1 MANEQTQSQNTEQAP
16 TPPADTSPKIVTI
29 AMWILSLAFVL
40 GAVILMPSLG
50 GVAVLVG
57 ALLVCPAQLLRNL
70 PPFKQLYGIMGSGVM
85 EKIVRIVIADA
96 LVLAGFALTPWRGGN
111 TVGSLVDLQLAT
123 LSWSDHLEYSK
134 EGIDVNDIASCSS
147 KFVSLSTKNLT
158 PATEVGRHTY
168 VVQLNEGPYTKEQV
182 IDLMVEDTQPPVIK
196 LKDTKV
202 SLSLGDSFDV
212 GNYVESVADPVDGDL
227 KQVAEEPKAQ
237 GKEVG
242 VEPFYSEGWYYASPK
257 VSTKKAGTK
266 EVTIVARDQHGNE
279 AQETITVSVDD
290 PLANVTLK
298 AKEDV
303 FEYAQQKLDATTLVT
318 CSDSSVKVSAD
329 AQLDLA
335 SAGKKTIVFTLK
347 KGKSTKN
354 ASVEF
359 TVRDT
364 KKPEVELAGTTVT
377 VDQGAFYD
385 AFTNVV
391 HARDVV
397 DGDLPALDAEPSENG
412 DGWYTIVGTYDTG
425 VVGRYDLSVVACD
438 KNGNRVTKRF
448 VLEVKEAPQEAP
460 AEEQM
465 VTEVMTPDGQV
476 VEVVEVGPDEAGEVV
491 AE

>member
-1 MANEQTQSQNTEQAP
+1 MANEQIQSQSAEQEP
-16 TPPADTSPKIVTI
+16 TSSEHTSPKIVTI
-29 AMWILSLAFVL
+29 AMWILSLVFVL
-40 GAVILMPSLG
+40 GAIVLMPSLG
-50 GVAVLVG
+50 GVVVLVG

-70 PPFKQLYGIMGSGVM
+70 PPFKQLYGIMGRGVM

-111 TVGSLVDLQLAT
+111 TMGSLIDVQMAT
-123 LSWSDHLEYSK
+123 LSWSDHLEYTK

-147 KFVSLSTKNLT
+147 KFVKLSTQNLT

-168 VVQLNEGPYTKEQV
+168 VVQLNEGPFTKEQV

-196 LKDTKV
+196 LKDKKV

-212 GNYVESVADPVDGDL
+212 SDYVKSVADPVDGDL
-227 KQVAEEPKAQ
+227 KQLTEEPSAQ
-237 GKEVG
+237 GDEVG
-242 VEPFYSEGWYYASPK
+242 LEPFYSEGWYIVSPK
-257 VSTKKAGTK
+257 VSTKKAGSH
-266 EVTIVARDQHGNE
+266 EVTIRACDRHGNE
-279 AQETITVSVDD
+279 AQKTLSVVVDD
-290 PLANVTLK
+290 PLADVTLK
-298 AKEDV
+298 ATEDV

-318 CSDSSVKVSAD
+318 CSDPSVKVSAD

-347 KGKSTKN
+347 KGSSTKN

-377 VDQGAFYD
+377 VEQGAFYD

-391 HARDVV
+391 YARDVV
-397 DGDLPALDAEPSENG
+397 DGDLVALDAEPAENG

-425 VVGRYDLSVVACD
+425 VLGRYDLSAVACD

-448 VLEVKEAPQEAP
+448 VLVVKEAPQEAP
-460 AEEQM
+460 AEEQT
-465 VTEVMTPDGQV
+465 VTE
-476 VEVVEVGPDEAGEVV
+476 EVVDPGAEEYEVIEVG
-491 AE
+491 